1 MNMSQKDDII
11 EAKDDN
17 EWIMV
22 AHDQKEVWKHIL
34 VNSSNQDIHVMNK
47 RALGRVL
54 PDLMEALDG
63 NS

>member
-1 MNMSQKDDII
+1 MNII

-47 RALGRVL
+47 RAFDRVL
-54 PDLMEALDG
+54 PELMEAL
-63 NS
+63 NAN